1 MDGGGVMGEQIIGTD
16 VALTVESLRRRL
28 AELPGDMPVRDHI
41 KRQGLAVTV
50 LKTDRG
56 EVLEVS

>member
-1 MDGGGVMGEQIIGTD
+1 MGEQIISTD